1 MRHIKTFK
9 SINEDKLGDCDF
21 ETFKEI
27 MFEITDE
34 FDDVE
39 FNDYSETKVVLYRYR
54 PGYFYDCWINLR
66 SKFRTYDDFS
76 MSFDYLAD
84 VIEPY
89 DSSDNIKNILDDG
102 KIYNHINSYLDKLH
116 QIKSN
121 IDNFIESNQEVLK
134 LFKNI
139 EEFILPRFQS
149 FDNFVQSDI
158 GVDDIGQIR
167 ITFEMEKR
175 E

>member
-1 MRHIKTFK
+1 MKHLKTFK
-9 SINEDKLGDCDF
+9 GINESTSGECDF

-39 FNDYSETKVVLYRYR
+39 FNDYSETD
-54 PGYFYDCWINLR
+54 YFYDCWINLS
-66 SKFRTYDDFS
+66 SKFRTHDDFN

-84 VIEPY
+84 IIEPY
-89 DSSDNIKNILDDG
+89 DSPDNIKYILEDD

-116 QIKSN
+116 EIKSN
-121 IDNFIESNQEVLK
+121 IDNFILANEEVLR

-139 EEFILPRFQS
+139 EDFILPRFQTFS
-149 FDNFVQSDI
+149 NFVQTDI

-167 ITFEMEKR
+167 ITFEMEER

>member
-1 MRHIKTFK
+1 
-9 SINEDKLGDCDF
+9 
-21 ETFKEI
+21 
-27 MFEITDE
+27 
-34 FDDVE
+34 
-39 FNDYSETKVVLYRYR
+39 
-54 PGYFYDCWINLR
+54 
-66 SKFRTYDDFS
+66 
-76 MSFDYLAD
+76 MSFDYLVD

-89 DSSDNIKNILDDG
+89 DSSGNIKYILDDG
-102 KIYNHINSYLDKLH
+102 KIYNHINSYLYKLH

-121 IDNFIESNQEVLK
+121 IDNFIGANEEVLK